1 MAAEPRP
8 PLLGRKKLVGATE
21 EGTSG
26 TFGTVTSAL
35 GANIYDVKC
44 EPGDFFAGN
53 EREPA
58 GNYVG
63 RVASVVGKQ
72 MGTLSYTMDVAPGGP
87 FLSLLT
93 GAGYLSTDGTY
104 APMSDLSSRKTWSLK
119 CWEDGRC
126 KKLAGA
132 VCKVTINMEDGKK
145 LTAKFEWTG
154 VWLTPIDEAM
164 PAQAPI
170 TAAPYVCKGIT
181 LTVASAAIA
190 HVSKISVDLGSEP
203 EERESLAAAAGIAHY
218 LIGEIIP
225 KITMDP
231 EARKVADQDAY
242 GAYLAGGTAALSSAL
257 ASGSNTLTIAAPAVQ
272 RTKVS
277 DGARGKRLT
286 DELELQCCNSSGDDA
301 LTLLE
306 E

>member
-1 MAAEPRP
+1 
-8 PLLGRKKLVGATE
+8 LGRKKLVGATE
-21 EGTSG
+21 ETTSG
-26 TFGTVTSAL
+26 TFATVSAAL
-35 GANIYDVKC
+35 AANIYDTKC

-53 EREPA
+53 EREPS

-63 RVASVVGKQ
+63 RVASVAGKQ
-72 MGTLSYTMDVAPGGP
+72 MGTLTYTMDVSPTGP

-93 GAGYLSTDGTY
+93 GAGYKASTGTY
-104 APMSDLSSRKTWSLK
+104 APASDLSARKTWSLK

-132 VCKVTINMEDGKK
+132 VCKVTVDMEDGKK
-145 LTAKFEWTG
+145 VTAKFEWTG
-154 VWLTPIDEAM
+154 VWVTPIDEAM

-170 TAAPYVCKGIT
+170 TAAPYVCRGIT
-181 LTVASAAIA
+181 LTVGAAAIA
-190 HVSKISVDLGSEP
+190 HVNKISVDLGSEP
-203 EERESLAAAAGIAHY
+203 EERESVTAAAGIAHY

-242 GAYLAGGTAALSSAL
+242 GLYLAGGTAALSAAL
-257 ASGSNTLTIAAPAVQ
+257 TSGANTLTIAAPAVQ

-277 DGARGKRLT
+277 DGTRGKRLT

-301 LTLLE
+301 LTLVE
-306 E
+306 A